1 MNWPLSRDAYTYKR
15 AMDREDM
22 REISE
27 ALGCEYDDTIMVL
40 YQRGNY
46 SSGVK
51 EQKKVTTKQLSR
63 IRNSSVFK

>member
-1 MNWPLSRDAYTYKR
+1 
-15 AMDREDM
+15 M

-46 SSGVK
+46 SSGVT